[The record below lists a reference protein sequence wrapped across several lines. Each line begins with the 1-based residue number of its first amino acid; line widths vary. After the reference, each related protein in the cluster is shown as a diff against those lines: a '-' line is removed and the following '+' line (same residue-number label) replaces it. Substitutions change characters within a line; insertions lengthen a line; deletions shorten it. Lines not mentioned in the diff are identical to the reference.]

1 VSLKY
6 SRCNHE
12 TRRRTI
18 YLKRGDATWRHRFG
32 INRIHTYRVE
42 PRYLKLPE
50 KNEDFMARPRRSCM
64 LRRQAVGHSWPH
76 YTGTKQINLEERMPD
91 WRLSGQLTYPCQIG
105 RRQRLLLTMR
115 LLNQSEPDQDYLN
128 AKIKF
133 SSPDLGE
140 AFTLDFLSVSILF
153 SMETGRYQQGYDS
166 LAYDGR
172 ARIQAFIQRKLT
184 YHNLIGWIKFL
195 RFKD

>member
-1 VSLKY
+1 LKFNGIVRQGAPLY
-6 SRCNHE
+6 LV
-12 TRRRTI
+12 

-32 INRIHTYRVE
+32 INRIQTYRVE

-64 LRRQAVGHSWPH
+64 LRRQTAGHSWPH
-76 YTGTKQINLEERMPD
+76 CTGTTQINLKERMPD
-91 WRLSGQLTYPCQIG
+91 WRLSDQTLVSLPNREEAKAASYHALAKSIG
-105 RRQRLLLTMR
+105 ARPRLLECQ
-115 LLNQSEPDQDYLN
+115 NQVFISR
-128 AKIKF
+128 
-133 SSPDLGE
+133 SRRS
-140 AFTLDFLSVSILF
+140 FTLDFLSVSVLF
-153 SMETGRYQQGYDS
+153 SMETGRYQQEYDS

-195 RFKD
+195 RFED